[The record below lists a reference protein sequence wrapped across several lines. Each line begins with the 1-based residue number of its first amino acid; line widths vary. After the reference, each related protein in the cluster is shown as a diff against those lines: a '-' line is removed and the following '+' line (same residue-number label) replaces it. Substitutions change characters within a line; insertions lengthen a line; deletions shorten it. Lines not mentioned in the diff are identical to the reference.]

1 MGRYNDELKRLQSQ
15 RRAFANLHNST
26 MQRWQHLMSDEAKV
40 YNTTHFNIT
49 DRYYE
54 RQISAIE
61 DKAREEMIR
70 EATEEVLKRV
80 EVQITDEATPKLKDL
95 RKQIETMFK

>member
-1 MGRYNDELKRLQSQ
+1 
-15 RRAFANLHNST
+15 
-26 MQRWQHLMSDEAKV
+26 MSDEAKV
-40 YNTTHFNIT
+40 YNTNHFNIT

-80 EVQITDEATPKLKDL
+80 EVQITDEATPKLKEL

>member
-15 RRAFANLHNST
+15 RRAHANLHNST
-26 MQRWQHLMSDEAKV
+26 MQRWQHLMSDEAKA
-40 YNTTHFNIT
+40 YNTNHFNIT

-80 EVQITDEATPKLKDL
+80 EVQITDEATPKLKEL